1 VSQSESALTL
11 HRILVALD
19 ASPDSLAALDTA
31 VRLAANVN
39 AELLGLFVEDV
50 ALLRAAEIPL
60 ARELSYFSATSAPL
74 SRESVELKLRAQ
86 SRQIQAALAR
96 AAERAR
102 VASSFRCVRGHVS
115 IEISSAA
122 GDVDLLVLGRTGW
135 SVGSRAR
142 IGSTALEIASSSVPV
157 LLLPER
163 GISERVHLV
172 VYFDASAS
180 AERALRVAREL
191 AEAGLGGIAV
201 LAPSG
206 LAIRASL
213 IESFSASGTPVEI
226 RTRSFDPSNEASL
239 LQALK
244 AESDGIL
251 VLGSRDLLHNLP
263 PLQAILCD
271 LEMPVLLL
279 GPAPANP

>member
-1 VSQSESALTL
+1 VSQSASTLTL
-11 HRILVALD
+11 RRILVALD
-19 ASPDSLAALDTA
+19 ASPYSLAALDTA
-31 VRLAANVN
+31 VRLAANAN
-39 AELLGLFVEDV
+39 AELLGLFVEDS
-50 ALLRAAEIPL
+50 ALLGAAEIPL
-60 ARELSYFSATSAPL
+60 ARELSYFSASSEPL
-74 SRESVELKLRAQ
+74 SRESVELKFRAQ
-86 SRQIQAALAR
+86 SKQIQAALAR

-122 GDVDLLVLGRTGW
+122 GDVDLLVIGRTGW
-135 SVGSRAR
+135 SVGRHSR
-142 IGSTALEIASSSVPV
+142 IGSTALEIASGSVPV

-163 GISERVHLV
+163 GIPEKVHLV
-172 VYFDASAS
+172 VYFDGSKP
-180 AERALRVAREL
+180 AERALRAAREL
-191 AEAGLGGIAV
+191 AEAGLDGVAV

-206 LAIRASL
+206 LAIPDSL
-213 IESFSASGTPVEI
+213 TESFLVNGTPVEI
-226 RTRSFDPSNEASL
+226 RSRSFDPSSETSL

-251 VLGSRDLLHNLP
+251 VVGSRDLLRNLP

-279 GPAPANP
+279 GPEPANP